1 MIWALGRRG
10 AVIVTGGMGRS
21 WLPQELVILRAFLR
35 LIFDLSAEVQMSD
48 VTLQTEAVALT
59 NITDT
64 VRAAAD
70 YISTV
75 MVPAVQQQVNLSTL
89 TEFSSEVT

>member
-35 LIFDLSAEVQMSD
+35 LLFDLSAEVQMSD

-75 MVPAVQQQVNLSTL
+75 MVPAVQQQVSLSTL